1 MEQFPRTY
9 RPYSKFYGEHDQH
22 IFSQTMETCGN
33 LRISASGEGEFPKC
47 LVSLSARRV
56 LYLWTPRNQ
65 WCLLPKLGN
74 QVWWIA
80 LPPIFP
86 DTLEPTYVP
95 PRIVV
100 QMLPLVFLEK
110 QILSCPDPIS
120 MLSRF
125 GSKVLAGSLCC
136 WVMLG
141 GPSRKMKSHSC
152 SNWIVYIPSGY
163 LT

>member
-1 MEQFPRTY
+1 MEQFPQT
-9 RPYSKFYGEHDQH
+9 YSKFNGEQDQH
-22 IFSQTMETCGN
+22 IFSQTMETYGN
-33 LRISASGEGEFPKC
+33 LDFCFRWGWIPQMFGVVECTSCFVPMN
-47 LVSLSARRV
+47 R
-56 LYLWTPRNQ
+56 TPRNQ

-74 QVWWIA
+74 QVWWIVW
-80 LPPIFP
+80 PPIFP
-86 DTLEPTYVP
+86 DTLKPTYVP

-125 GSKVLAGSLCC
+125 GSKGLAGSLCC

-152 SNWIVYIPSGY
+152 FNWIVYIPSGY